1 MRRNSKRTP
10 TLHGLLPPSLLTRS
24 GSAFVG
30 TGCLFPGSLW
40 AETRPPSGETSSPT
54 RQLSM
59 ADTSLPSSPSGDIA
73 HAHLVQSPVPASP
86 GVPPISVPA
95 PDVATPVST
104 EKVPAD
110 PLPMVPL
117 PLEVEKAK
125 PAPEVQKKSRGHSKV
140 SSVDTQPHTACT
152 VAGTLLLRFR
162 RARGRVPARHT
173 PADE

>member
-1 MRRNSKRTP
+1 MGSYP
-10 TLHGLLPPSLLTRS
+10 PPCSLAPCLPLSEQVASFPAAYGLKPVPRPARPLP
-24 GSAFVG
+24 
-30 TGCLFPGSLW
+30 
-40 AETRPPSGETSSPT
+40 PT

-140 SSVDTQPHTACT
+140 SSVDTQAPTACT
-152 VAGTLLLRFR
+152 VAGTLRFR